1 MASKDHET
9 LRSKSVS
16 TEEGQMGSLTAK
28 HSLSAS
34 TDESQKHTT
43 KDTTS
48 SPRDVHGIKWFL
60 VVISLILTT
69 FLWGLDGTIT
79 ADIQATFVREF
90 DSIDKLAYN
99 SVAFFLGA
107 AACVLSWGQLY
118 CHFNAKW
125 IFITCIVIF
134 EAGSALCGAAPSEDA
149 LIAGRAICGV
159 GGSGMYVGVLTLLSM
174 TTTEQ
179 ERPSYMGYP
188 GITWGT
194 GTVLGPIIGGAFA
207 QSTAT
212 WRWGFYINLCIGAVC
227 APIWLLLV
235 PSKDP
240 SPGVPWKARIQGFDF
255 LGFVLLSG
263 ASSALLLAMSFGGL
277 VYAWESGSMIALWVV
292 AGILMVAFGVQQAFG
307 LGAKQVVFPVK
318 MMSNAK
324 VLVVFF
330 NETCSAT
337 GCFLPIYFIPLYSQ
351 YVRNEDPL
359 MAGVRLLPFI
369 CLMVATVLVCGQAVS
384 STGKWLPWFFY
395 GGIMVVIGGSLMA
408 FTLDEATSAAKIYG
422 YSILIG
428 TGAGAYIQMP
438 FNACQ
443 ELVSDPA
450 LIPAAV
456 GLITWAQL
464 AAPAITLSIANSV
477 FLNTART
484 AIAKVLPAD
493 APILAILSGVGKG
506 YLGTVSQQSRQEVT
520 HAVVHSMRKAFIL
533 VVTAGALTLV
543 LSPLLLRKT
552 RGVRKGL

>member
-1 MASKDHET
+1 MATAKESDMASKEHES

-16 TEEGQMGSLTAK
+16 TGDDQTGSAY
-28 HSLSAS
+28 
-34 TDESQKHTT
+34 TDESQNHTT
-43 KDTTS
+43 RDTPQ
-48 SPRDVHGIKWFL
+48 SPRDVHGVKWFL

-125 IFITCIVIF
+125 VFITCIVIF
-134 EAGSALCGAAPSEDA
+134 EA
-149 LIAGRAICGV
+149 AICGV

-188 GITWGT
+188 GITWGI

-207 QSTAT
+207 ESRAT
-212 WRWGFYINLCIGAVC
+212 WRWGFYINLCVGAVC
-227 APIWLLLV
+227 APVWLLLV

-240 SPGVPWKARIQGFDF
+240 SAGVPWKTRIQGFDF
-255 LGFVLLSG
+255 VGLILLSG
-263 ASSALLLAMSFGGL
+263 ASSALLLAMNFGGL
-277 VYAWESGSMIALWVV
+277 VYAWNSGSMIALWVV
-292 AGILMVAFGVQQAFG
+292 AGVLIVAFGVQQGFG
-307 LGAKQVVFPVK
+307 IGAKQVVFPVK

-337 GCFLPIYFIPLYSQ
+337 GCFLPIYFIPLYFQ
-351 YVRNEDPL
+351 YVRDEEPL

-369 CLMVATVLVCGQAVS
+369 CFMVATVLVCGQAVS

-408 FTLDEATSAAKIYG
+408 FTVDEATSAAKIYG

-428 TGAGAYIQMP
+428 TGTGAYIQMP

-506 YLGTVSQQSRQEVT
+506 YLDTVSQDSRQDVT

-543 LSPLLLRKT
+543 LSPLLLRTT